1 MSISIDGVGETHD
14 NFRRIKGAYNNTINN
29 IKKLQ
34 NDKFLKTFQ
43 ITTVIN
49 KSNINQLEDLYK
61 VMEDLEVDSWRIV
74 NMDPIGRAM
83 DNDNLSLDKNDY
95 INLLDFIENKRKK
108 SKFDVTYGCS
118 HFLGMKR
125 ENTVR
130 ANCFF
135 CFSGFQISSTYP
147 FPTLPPFVLSGPDF
161 SSV

>member
-1 MSISIDGVGETHD
+1 M
-14 NFRRIKGAYNNTINN
+14 
-29 IKKLQ
+29 Q

-95 INLLDFIENKRKK
+95 INLLDFIENKRKNLNLMLHMVVHT
-108 SKFDVTYGCS
+108 FRNE
-118 HFLGMKR
+118 KR
-125 ENTVR
+125 KY
-130 ANCFF
+130 C
-135 CFSGFQISSTYP
+135 
-147 FPTLPPFVLSGPDF
+147 
-161 SSV
+161 